1 MLGIEPLY
9 PNPKSAFE
17 GFEHG
22 LNLADLEIA
31 ADLKVIEFWVS
42 DLDLDIRIAADI
54 GNDTGQALAGK
65 DQHTLTPSQLTCRFG
80 RS

>member
-9 PNPKSAFE
+9 PNPKAAFE

-31 ADLKVIEFWVS
+31 ADLKVIEFWSAISIWTSV
-42 DLDLDIRIAADI
+42 
-54 GNDTGQALAGK
+54 
-65 DQHTLTPSQLTCRFG
+65 
-80 RS
+80 